1 MTSDV
6 WLSLITAAVLTV
18 LGLYSWQRSGVPG
31 ARPFAVVCLFSL
43 LWLLGIAGEAA
54 ATAVSTKIAWHK
66 FQMIWHMPTA
76 TALAC
81 FALAYVRP
89 GQWLT
94 RSVLIGLSIPA
105 LLMVVLYLTNDLH
118 HWVWRELVVGDA
130 IRPDYAVLGWI
141 IGAYALALALVQ
153 AGAFGWLFV
162 HSPQH
167 RVPVLM
173 MLLSVVLTRATL
185 LFDIF
190 HLPVGVASGWEALV
204 FLQAAVIYAI
214 ALFGLRIFDPVP
226 AAYRTVVAQMQ
237 TGILVFD
244 GQGRIENLN
253 PAAEQMLGVRSGDA
267 RGKSW
272 AEVAPSAAQALTF
285 APTTSRAVAVE
296 RAAAEFALGD
306 GPQAHC
312 YVSTV
317 SPLRDGRGLV
327 VGHLLSLNDV
337 TEERRVQAQ
346 MLEQQQALAALHERE
361 QLARE
366 LHDTVGQV
374 LGYAGL
380 QVSTVGQLV
389 QAGETS
395 AATGQLDR
403 LEHVLHDA
411 HADLREQILNLRT
424 ASLLNESFFEA
435 IRHYIDGFRDNY
447 GINVRLTVARDLD
460 ERVISAAA
468 QVQLF
473 RIMQEAL
480 SNARKH
486 AAPQRVDVRFA
497 ADAASMCM
505 LVEDDGCGFDMR
517 PDGAA
522 DGDHFGLRFMA
533 ERVQA
538 VDGALR
544 IESAPGA
551 GTRIAVEI
559 PRKEM

>member
-1 MTSDV
+1 
-6 WLSLITAAVLTV
+6 
-18 LGLYSWQRSGVPG
+18 
-31 ARPFAVVCLFSL
+31 
-43 LWLLGIAGEAA
+43 
-54 ATAVSTKIAWHK
+54 
-66 FQMIWHMPTA
+66 
-76 TALAC
+76 
-81 FALAYVRP
+81 
-89 GQWLT
+89 
-94 RSVLIGLSIPA
+94 
-105 LLMVVLYLTNDLH
+105 
-118 HWVWRELVVGDA
+118 
-130 IRPDYAVLGWI
+130 
-141 IGAYALALALVQ
+141 
-153 AGAFGWLFV
+153 
-162 HSPQH
+162 
-167 RVPVLM
+167 
-173 MLLSVVLTRATL
+173 
-185 LFDIF
+185 
-190 HLPVGVASGWEALV
+190 
-204 FLQAAVIYAI
+204 
-214 ALFGLRIFDPVP
+214 
-226 AAYRTVVAQMQ
+226 
-237 TGILVFD
+237 
-244 GQGRIENLN
+244 
-253 PAAEQMLGVRSGDA
+253 
-267 RGKSW
+267 
-272 AEVAPSAAQALTF
+272 
-285 APTTSRAVAVE
+285 
-296 RAAAEFALGD
+296 
-306 GPQAHC
+306 
-312 YVSTV
+312 
-317 SPLRDGRGLV
+317 
-327 VGHLLSLNDV
+327 
-337 TEERRVQAQ
+337 QAQ